1 MSLHRLWDG
10 LKHGDPLAAF
20 RGNYA
25 QRDVMIELRRRFRKF
40 RDIRTQVRNIAGFNI
55 GGGTF
60 DIDLALRGPEL
71 EKLAEYGAI
80 LKEKAKAIPGIVDVD
95 TTLQLDK
102 PELRVVIDRERA
114 ADLRVDTSQIATA
127 LRLMVGG
134 DDQVSRFRDPTV
146 NDDYDVQIRLMDAYR
161 GDLKTI
167 SRLYVSRD
175 SASNATAHGRGRP
188 GRHGAGRRPGPPRQ
202 PRADRADAD
211 RVPHRP
217 HRPAA
222 RDPPARPD
230 RPGLRPGR
238 PQRAAASRRSPR

>member
-1 MSLHRLWDG
+1 M
-10 LKHGDPLAAF
+10 
-20 RGNYA
+20 
-25 QRDVMIELRRRFRKF
+25 MELRRRFRKF

-60 DIDLALRGPEL
+60 DIDLALRGPRARE
-71 EKLAEYGAI
+71 AGRVRRAS
-80 LKEKAKAIPGIVDVD
+80 LKEKARAIPGIVDAD

-127 LRLMVGG
+127 LRLDGG
-134 DDQVSRFRDPTV
+134 RRRPGLALPRPHRQRRLRRADPADGRLPRRPQDDLAAVRLARLGVERD
-146 NDDYDVQIRLMDAYR
+146 
-161 GDLKTI
+161 
-167 SRLYVSRD
+167 RD
-175 SASNATAHGRGRP
+175 GRGRP
-188 GRHGAGRRPGPPRQ
+188 GRHGAGRRPGASRQ
-202 PRADRADAD
+202 PGADRADAD

-222 RDPPARPD
+222 RDAPARPD

-238 PQRAAASRRSPR
+238 PQRAAASRRWRR